1 MDIKDVKYIYL
12 RDDEGKIITDPEKT
26 LSTLHAIVNGKPRW
40 IPIEPDNSTYAKI
53 MKQVKEGTLTIK
65 DAD

>member
-12 RDDEGKIITDPEKT
+12 RDEEGKIITDPEKT
-26 LSTLHAIVNGKPRW
+26 LNELHAIVNGKPRW
-40 IPIEPDNSTYAKI
+40 IPIEPENAHYAEI
-53 MKQVKEGTLTIK
+53 MKRVKEGTLTIK

>member
-12 RDDEGKIITDPEKT
+12 RDDEGKIITDPKKT
-26 LSTLHAIVNGKPRW
+26 IIDLHAIVNGKPRW
-40 IPIEPDNSTYAKI
+40 IPIEPENATYAEI
-53 MKQVKEGTLTIK
+53 MEKVKEGTLTIK

>member
-12 RDDEGKIITDPEKT
+12 RDDKGKIITDPKKILNE
-26 LSTLHAIVNGKPRW
+26 LHAIVNGKPRW
-40 IPIEPDNSTYAKI
+40 IPIEPKNATYAEI
-53 MKQVKEGTLTIK
+53 MKRVKEGTLTIK